1 MAPAKPRSPGEGQL
15 PLIIPSDCQNHPPD
29 PNLPRCQTFQRP
41 ITSLSSDTPETTVSP
56 SPTESLTDAPPVT
69 NFIDGRWTA
78 SKADEF
84 FPVRN
89 PATGEMLGSTPLS
102 PASDIAAAVDAAVR
116 AFPSWR
122 ATPAV
127 DRVRVLFRLK
137 ALLDEHH
144 EELARTLTQEHG
156 KILPE
161 TMGEV
166 RRGIE
171 NVEHAC
177 GIPTLMMGETL
188 EDIAPGIDCETIR
201 QPLGVFGIVTPYN
214 FPVMIPLW
222 FWPYAVATGNTV
234 VLKPSEQDPLTHQRI
249 VELAVKAGLPPGV
262 LNVVHGGRDA
272 VTALLEHPD
281 VQGISFVGSSATAR
295 FLYAKAAQEGK
306 RVQALGGAKNFM
318 VVLPDADFDQA
329 NNAIIDSVFGS
340 TGHRCLAGSVLVGV
354 GEAYGPMKERLL
366 DTASSLRLGYGLE
379 EGVRMGPVVSRPHRD
394 RVVDLIGKGVQE
406 GPDLLLDGRGA
417 SVAEYPEGHWIGPTV
432 FEGVAPEM
440 VLGQEEIFGPVA
452 GLARAH
458 SLDEAVELMHRVH
471 YGNST
476 GIFTSS
482 GKAAREFRYKAG
494 ISMIGVNIGVAAPMA
509 FFPFGGARSS
519 FFGDLKAQGKD
530 AIDFYTDKRVVI
542 SRW

>member
-1 MAPAKPRSPGEGQL
+1 MAKLQAMES
-15 PLIIPSDCQNHPPD
+15 NHPEAPVSSSLAGKLSD
-29 PNLPRCQTFQRP
+29 SPP
-41 ITSLSSDTPETTVSP
+41 IH
-56 SPTESLTDAPPVT
+56 
-69 NFIDGRWTA
+69 NFIDGTWTA
-78 SKADEF
+78 SSAQEF
-84 FPVRN
+84 LPVMN
-89 PATGEMLGSTPLS
+89 PATGERLGTTPLS
-102 PASDIAAAVDAAVR
+102 PGSDMAAAVEAAER

-127 DRVRVLFRLK
+127 DRARVLFRLK
-137 ALLDEHH
+137 TLLDEHH
-144 EELARTLTQEHG
+144 EELARTLTMEHG

-201 QPLGVFGIVTPYN
+201 QPLGVFGIITPYN

-234 VLKPSEQDPLTHQRI
+234 VLKPSEQDPLTHQKI
-249 VELAVKAGLPPGV
+249 VDLSVEAGLPPGV
-262 LNVVHGGRDA
+262 LNVVHGGKEA
-272 VTALLEHPD
+272 VTSLVEHPD
-281 VQGISFVGSSATAR
+281 VRGISFVGSSATAK

-318 VVLPDADFDQA
+318 VVLPDADFDRA
-329 NNAIIDSVFGS
+329 NAALMDSVFGS
-340 TGHRCLAGSVLVGV
+340 TGQRCLAGSVLVGV
-354 GEAYGPMKERLL
+354 GEAYEPMRERLL
-366 DTASSLRLGYGLE
+366 DEASSLRMGYGLE
-379 EGVRMGPVVSRPHRD
+379 EGVEMGPLVSRPHRD
-394 RVVDLIGKGVQE
+394 RVVDLIGQGAME

-417 SVAEYPEGHWIGPTV
+417 SVPEHPQGNWIGPTV
-432 FEGVAPEM
+432 FEGVVPEM
-440 VLGQEEIFGPVA
+440 TLGKEEIFGPVA
-452 GLARAH
+452 GLARVETV
-458 SLDEAVELMHRVH
+458 EAAIELMHRVH

-482 GKAAREFRYKAG
+482 GRAAREFRYNAG

-519 FFGDLKAQGKD
+519 FYGDLKAQGRD

>member
-1 MAPAKPRSPGEGQL
+1 M
-15 PLIIPSDCQNHPPD
+15 
-29 PNLPRCQTFQRP
+29 
-41 ITSLSSDTPETTVSP
+41 SS
-56 SPTESLTDAPPVT
+56 SPTESLTEFPPVA
-69 NFIDGRWTA
+69 NFINGNWIP
-78 SKADEF
+78 SSADDF
-84 FPVRN
+84 LPVIN
-89 PATGEMLGSTPLS
+89 PATGERLGSTPLS
-102 PASDIAAAVDAAVR
+102 PGSDVAAAVEAAKR
-116 AFPSWR
+116 AFPAWR
-122 ATPAV
+122 STPAV
-127 DRVRVLFRLK
+127 NRARVLFRLK

-156 KILPE
+156 KILKE

-166 RRGIE
+166 LRGIE

-201 QPLGVFGIVTPYN
+201 QPLGVFGIITPYN

-234 VLKPSEQDPLTHQRI
+234 VLKPSEQDPLTHHRI
-249 VELAVKAGLPPGV
+249 VELAVEAGLPPGV
-262 LNVVHGGRDA
+262 LNVVHGGREA
-272 VTALLEHPD
+272 VTALVEHPD
-281 VQGISFVGSSATAR
+281 VLGISFVGSSATAR
-295 FLYAKAAQEGK
+295 TLYADAAKQGK

-318 VVLPDADFDQA
+318 VVLPDADFDRA
-329 NNAIIDSVFGS
+329 NDSIIDSVFGS
-340 TGHRCLAGSVLVGV
+340 TGQRCLAGSILVGV
-354 GEAYGPMKERLL
+354 GDAYQPMRERLL
-366 DTASSLRLGYGLE
+366 DTASSLRLGYGLD
-379 EGVRMGPVVSRPHRD
+379 EGVEMGPVISRPHRD
-394 RVVDLIGKGVQE
+394 RVVDLIGRGVQE

-417 SVAEYPEGHWIGPTV
+417 TVPSYPEGHWIGPTV

-440 VLGQEEIFGPVA
+440 VLGREEIFGPVA
-452 GLARAH
+452 GLARAD
-458 SLDEAVELMHRVH
+458 SVDEAVELMHRVH

-494 ISMIGVNIGVAAPMA
+494 ISMIGINIGVAAPMA